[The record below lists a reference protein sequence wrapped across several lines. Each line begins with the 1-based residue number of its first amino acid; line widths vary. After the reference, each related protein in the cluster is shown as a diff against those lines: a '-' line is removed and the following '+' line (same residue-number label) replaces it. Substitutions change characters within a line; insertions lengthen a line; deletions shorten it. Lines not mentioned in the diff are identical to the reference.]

1 MRFTQSQMKE
11 LIELEGK
18 VSIALLSYVTH
29 KMSKKKVETG
39 QFVFDRSRSF
49 AADGVVAEKTLKV
62 C

>member
-1 MRFTQSQMKE
+1 MRFTHSRIKE

-18 VSIALLSYVTH
+18 VITALLAYVAH
-29 KMSKKKVETG
+29 KMSKKVRTG
-39 QFVFDRSRSF
+39 QFVFDRSRSV